1 VAAFAKFSKNK
12 TKTEG
17 DYVPF
22 GLGFSRVS
30 IQKALI

>member
-22 GLGFSRVS
+22 GLGFGLG
-30 IQKALI
+30 IH